1 MSKYLGIDLGTA
13 NTLVYMK
20 GKGIIL
26 REPSV
31 VAVNQAKKKVVAV
44 GSEAKSMIGKTPGS
58 IEAFHPLR
66 DGVIADFDVT
76 AKMLRSF
83 FTKVNALGVVSRPTV
98 VICIPN
104 GVTEVGRRAVEDA
117 TFEAGA
123 KNVAL
128 IDEPMAAAIGA
139 GLRISEARGSMIVDI
154 GGGTTEIAVMSLG
167 GIAVAKSL
175 RVGGDTFD
183 EALCAYIRRKYN
195 VTVSESSAEYCKRTI
210 GTVIRP
216 EDSLVRRAQEALP
229 GSPVGLRVPKEMEIR
244 GRNIITG
251 LPVTLKLTPEDM
263 VEASAEPTAQIID
276 SIRAVLE
283 MTPPELSSD
292 LIGEGILLSGG
303 GALLGGLSQRIA
315 QATHLRVAIAKNP
328 TECSVQGLGKL
339 LEFNGDVDRIIKFRT
354 K

>member
-1 MSKYLGIDLGTA
+1 MKSIGIDLGTA
-13 NTLVYMK
+13 NTRIFVK
-20 GKGIIL
+20 GKGVKL
-26 REPSV
+26 CEPSC
-31 VAVNQAKKKVVAV
+31 VAVSEETEEVLAV
-44 GSEAKSMIGKTPGS
+44 GLDAARMMGKTPDS
-58 IEAFHPLR
+58 VSVRRPVKS
-66 DGVIADFDVT
+66 GVIAQFDAAVAMVDVFLQKT
-76 AKMLRSF
+76 VGALSMQHPQVMVCVPYS
-83 FTKVNALGVVSRPTV
+83 VNDV
-98 VICIPN
+98 
-104 GVTEVGRRAVEDA
+104 EKRAVEEVIL
-117 TFEAGA
+117 EAGA
-123 KNVAL
+123 KSVAL
-128 IDEPMAAAIGA
+128 IESSLAAAIGA
-139 GLRISEARGSMIVDI
+139 GVRVTHPKGSMIVDI

-229 GSPVGLRVPKEMEIR
+229 GSPVGLRTPKEMEIR

-263 VEASAEPTAQIID
+263 VEASAEPTAQIVD